1 MDVVE
6 DTQQGIDYF
15 FQLPAFSAYDGGYL
29 YLYGLLQSFFV
40 QQDAVSNLHQS
51 LVGSKIDWKTYPD
64 IYSIREL
71 RNDAIGHPTGRGNGA
86 SFHFIARISI
96 NKESFAMMSLRDET
110 SNTIRVKL
118 QDIRQTQEDTVV
130 LILNEILLHLET
142 EFMKHKNK
150 FKGQTLMSLIPATYG
165 YYIEK
170 VYEGISSDRPLG
182 SVNLNMIKQT
192 HQNIKD
198 GISQRYGGEDVLE
211 STKLIT
217 DKIDYVLGKLTTYFA
232 DEGAFQKRDAEVFF
246 DAFNGYFKEM
256 RDILAEIDK
265 EFTI

>member
-1 MDVVE
+1 
-6 DTQQGIDYF
+6 
-15 FQLPAFSAYDGGYL
+15 
-29 YLYGLLQSFFV
+29 
-40 QQDAVSNLHQS
+40 
-51 LVGSKIDWKTYPD
+51 
-64 IYSIREL
+64 
-71 RNDAIGHPTGRGNGA
+71 
-86 SFHFIARISI
+86 
-96 NKESFAMMSLRDET
+96 
-110 SNTIRVKL
+110 
-118 QDIRQTQEDTVV
+118 
-130 LILNEILLHLET
+130 
-142 EFMKHKNK
+142 
-150 FKGQTLMSLIPATYG
+150 MSLIPATYG

-265 EFTI
+265 EFLFSRVFAAQKEIFASSSMPILDSSNVSTALRYSTSKDIHNSMVEELFPLPCKGNFLAVSSD